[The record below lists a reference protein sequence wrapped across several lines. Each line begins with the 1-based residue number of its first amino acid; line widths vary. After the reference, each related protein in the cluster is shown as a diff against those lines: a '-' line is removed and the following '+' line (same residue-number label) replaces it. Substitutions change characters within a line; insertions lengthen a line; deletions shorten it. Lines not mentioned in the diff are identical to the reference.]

1 MTMNK
6 ILKKGFFYLLVCL
19 SIGVFISCKD
29 SLEEVV
35 YSELTTDNAFSTKSD
50 AQAAI
55 NALYSPLISLTRTP
69 IFYLNDMST
78 DACFKEGWDYELLN
92 ESNLPGS
99 EAVNTSWNGYYTI
112 IGRANVAIDNISKM
126 DNLSFGSNDVEGQT
140 AKDELI
146 AEAYFMRGF
155 AYYQLSDIFY
165 TVPIVVSSSV
175 PVESKLPPNTIDEI
189 DAQIESDLAIASE
202 KLTDK
207 WSSNSDAGR
216 PSSGS
221 ALGYLC
227 RLYMRKAGRMRLNG
241 ESASAE
247 WNKALG
253 YANKIIAREG
263 SIYSLQPE
271 VWDIFDPSSS
281 DAIYNNENIFAVHS
295 SGEITS
301 GSSDIGM
308 CFTPWSYD
316 MGWDLFSVPLELI
329 WKFNKAD
336 QRYSLL
342 FVTHFDDVYGGPK
355 NYTIPESVDKVGT
368 VYAIANGITTY
379 ELTCAY
385 TSKYKYTKT
394 GTYNYNTG
402 NNMNLLRYADILLCK
417 AEILNELNGPTGE
430 SVDLINRIRERAFQD
445 NTHDLV
451 LADYPTTEALRS
463 AICDERLYE
472 FNNEGTRRPDLI
484 RMGLWKNRLD
494 AYIAAIKLKSEY
506 KSVNAGY
513 ASDYYSSMWKV
524 YPGDLTEKDIRR
536 YYPVPKRESDL
547 NPDLLNCR
555 SF

>member
-1 MTMNK
+1 MNK
-6 ILKKGFFYLLVCL
+6 ILKKGFLYLLVSL

-50 AQAAI
+50 AEAAI
-55 NALYSPLISLTRTP
+55 NALYSPLLGLTNYP

-92 ESNLPGS
+92 ESNLS
-99 EAVNTSWNGYYTI
+99 NASAVSTSWNGYFTI
-112 IGRANVAIDNISKM
+112 VGRANVAIDNISKM
-126 DNLSFGSNDVEGQT
+126 DNLSFGSTDSEGQA
-140 AKDELI
+140 AKDMLM

-155 AYYQLSDIFY
+155 AYYQLSDMFY
-165 TVPIVVSSSV
+165 TVPLVVSSSV

-189 DAQIESDLAIASE
+189 DAQIESDLTIASQ

-207 WSSNSDAGR
+207 WDSNSDAGR

-241 ESASAE
+241 ESASTE
-247 WNKALG
+247 WNKALD
-253 YANKIIAREG
+253 YANQIIAREG
-263 SIYSLQPE
+263 SIYSLQAK
-271 VWDIFDPSSS
+271 VWDIYDPSSS
-281 DAIYNNENIFAVHS
+281 AALYNNENIFAVHS

-316 MGWDLFSVPLELI
+316 MGWDLFSVPLELA
-329 WKFNKAD
+329 WKFDKAD
-336 QRYSLL
+336 QRYSVLL
-342 FVTHFDDVYGGPK
+342 VTQFDDVYSRPRY
-355 NYTIPESVDKVGT
+355 YTIPESVSKVGT
-368 VYAIANGITTY
+368 VYSIANGITTY
-379 ELTCAY
+379 ELACAY

-402 NNMNLLRYADILLCK
+402 NNMILLRYADILLCK
-417 AEILNELNGPTGE
+417 AEILNELNGPTKE
-430 SVDLINRIRERAFQD
+430 SIDLINRIRERAFQD
-445 NTHDLV
+445 NAHDLA
-451 LADYPTTEALRS
+451 LADYTTTEALRS
-463 AICDERLYE
+463 AICDERLFE
-472 FNNEGTRRPDLI
+472 FNNEGSRRPDLI
-484 RMGLWKNRLD
+484 RMGLWKNRMD

-506 KSVNAGY
+506 KSTNAGY
-513 ASDYYSSMWKV
+513 ASDYYSSMYKV
-524 YPGDLTEKDIRR
+524 YPSDLTEKDIRR
-536 YYPVPKRESDL
+536 YFPVPKRESDL

-555 SF
+555 NF

>member
-1 MTMNK
+1 MNK
-6 ILKKGFFYLLVCL
+6 IFKKGIYYLLVCL

-92 ESNLPGS
+92 ENNLAGS
-99 EAVNTSWNGYYTI
+99 EAVSTSWNGYYTI
-112 IGRANVAIDNISKM
+112 IGRANTAIDNISKM
-126 DNLSFGSNDVEGQT
+126 SNLKFGSTDFEGQA
-140 AKDELI
+140 AKDALT
-146 AEAYFMRGF
+146 AEAYFMRAF

-165 TVPIVVSSSV
+165 TVPLVVSSSV
-175 PVESKLPPNTIDEI
+175 AVDAKLPPNSIDEI
-189 DAQIESDLAIASE
+189 ETQIESDLTIASE
-202 KLTDK
+202 KLPAI
-207 WSSNSDAGR
+207 WSSESDAGR
-216 PSSGS
+216 PSSGA

-227 RLYMRKAGRMRLNG
+227 RVNMRKAGRMRLNG
-241 ESASAE
+241 EDGSSV
-247 WNKALG
+247 WTKALG
-253 YANKIIAREG
+253 YANQIIAREG
-263 SIYSLQPE
+263 STYSLQAK
-271 VWDIFDPSSS
+271 VWNIYDPSSS
-281 DAIYNNENIFAVHS
+281 AAIYNNENIFAVHS

-308 CFTPWSYD
+308 CFTPWNYD
-316 MGWDLFSVPLELI
+316 MGWDLFSVPLELA
-329 WKFNKAD
+329 WKFDKAD
-336 QRYSLL
+336 QRYSVLL
-342 FVTHFDDVYGGPK
+342 VTHFDDVYSRPW
-355 NYTIPESVDKVGT
+355 YSTIPESVDKVGT
-368 VYAIANGITTY
+368 VYKVANGITTY
-379 ELTCAY
+379 ELTAAY
-385 TSKYKYTKT
+385 TCKYKYTKT

-402 NNMNLLRYADILLCK
+402 NNMILLRYADILLCK
-417 AEILNELNGPTGE
+417 AEILNELSGPTKE

-445 NTHDLV
+445 DTHDLL
-451 LADYPTTEALRS
+451 LADYTTKEALRS
-463 AICDERLYE
+463 AICDERLFE
-472 FNNEGTRRPDLI
+472 LNNEGTRRPDLI

-494 AYIAAIKLKSEY
+494 AYIAAIKLRSEY

-524 YPGDLTEKDIRR
+524 YPNDLTEKDIRR

-547 NPDLLNCR
+547 NSELLNCR